1 MPRTDLE
8 EGRGKPNNLH
18 GNKKANAGKVTGLR
32 VHGQPT
38 IRATHQQPNM
48 CSPKAVEKANAKCL
62 KQNWQQE
69 SHPMK
74 RQSLNLEGCTTQNTS
89 KKCRWPVR
97 HTAREYLTRQTQ
109 NGYIQNIPSIMYR
122 ICQDRQM
129 VQQIIHTS
137 HTNATSRNTKVKTL
151 VTSHWLSN
159 TIPTPTAR
167 NRRGTSVWEGK

>member
-62 KQNWQQE
+62 KQNWQWE
-69 SHPMK
+69 SHPMM
-74 RQSLNLEGCTTQNTS
+74 RQPLNLERRTAQNTC
-89 KKCRWPVR
+89 KKCNWPVW
-97 HTAREYLTRQTQ
+97 HTAREYPTRQTQ
-109 NGYIQNIPSIMYR
+109 NWYIQNIPSIMYR
-122 ICQDRQM
+122 NGHAIARTGKGCSKNYTH
-129 VQQIIHTS
+129 HTQTLPHETPKIRNHETLQWS
-137 HTNATSRNTKVKTL
+137 HCTKTQNS
-151 VTSHWLSN
+151 TD
-159 TIPTPTAR
+159 IP
-167 NRRGTSVWEGK
+167 SQ